1 LKKAFAIF
9 FLVIFLFNVGGYYLL
24 FWGLKSQ
31 AKSDLLHRLDADQY
45 VSEETIILSIP
56 LSLPYPIHEA
66 NYERAQGEFEYRG
79 ESYHLVKQKI
89 ENDTLFAVCI
99 KDQRQKK
106 LDHAMNEYAN
116 LTNNLPASTKNTLDL
131 LGKLFKDYTPSAFS
145 LQATLLTWS
154 REIPFIEK
162 SFTIQHRGFA
172 VDSPP
177 PELIEEFS

>member
-1 LKKAFAIF
+1 
-9 FLVIFLFNVGGYYLL
+9 VIFLFNVGGYNLL

-31 AKSDLLHRLDADQY
+31 AKSNLLHRLDADEY
-45 VSEETIILSIP
+45 LSEETIVLSIP

-66 NYERAQGEFEYRG
+66 NYERARGEFEYKG

-99 KDQRQKK
+99 KDQQQRK
-106 LDHAMNEYAN
+106 LNHVMHDYAN

-131 LGKLFKDYTPSAFS
+131 LGKLFKDYTPSTFS
-145 LQATLLTWS
+145 LRGTCLTYTM
-154 REIPFIEK
+154 EIVFAEK
-162 SFTIQHRGFA
+162 SFPLPLREFT

-177 PELIEEFS
+177 PELI